1 MQIFRSAKGRASLNG
16 NTLTIKWGSA
26 SFSPDDFCSPSKNYK
41 KTMPAETESFQVK
54 LKTDYGQKQ
63 LCLTGKDEMCFSATK

>member
-1 MQIFRSAKGRASLNG
+1 
-16 NTLTIKWGSA
+16 
-26 SFSPDDFCSPSKNYK
+26 
-41 KTMPAETESFQVK
+41 MPAETESFQIK